1 MVSFIYSSEVFAD
14 IGPHVFPVEKY
25 HLLADKLVTGGYLK
39 EEEFLPPSPATRE
52 ELLLVHTPEYLDD
65 LLALRW
71 TFGTMHSE
79 MPLTSEIADFFI
91 LNAGG
96 TILACRE
103 ALKKGIGY
111 NLGGG
116 FHHAFPDHAE
126 GFCYVN
132 DIGVGLQVM
141 LSEKLIQSAAV
152 VDCDLHQ
159 GNGTAVIFQG
169 DARVFTFSIHQE
181 NLYPVKQKSDLD
193 IGLANGAHDIIYLE
207 LLNGAMEQVLAHKPE
222 LVVYQAGAD
231 PYERDQLGNLR
242 LSMEGLKNR
251 DELVIKACRG
261 LGIPVAVTLGGGYAW
276 DVADTV
282 QIHFNT
288 ALVAL
293 DAEADGKEPHP
304 GNNGYKGV

>member
-1 MVSFIYSSEVFAD
+1 MVSFIYSSDVFAD

-25 HLLADKLVTGGYLK
+25 HLLADKLVSGGHLK
-39 EEEFLPPSPATRE
+39 EQDFLAPSPATKE

-65 LLALRW
+65 LLNLRW
-71 TFGTMHSE
+71 TYGTMHSE
-79 MPLTSEIADFFI
+79 MPLTKEIVDFYI
-91 LNAGG
+91 LSAGG

-103 ALKKGIGY
+103 ALNKGIGY

-126 GFCYVN
+126 GFCYIH
-132 DIGVGLQVM
+132 DIGVGLKVM
-141 LSEKLIQSAAV
+141 LNEKRIRKAAV

-169 DARVFTFSIHQE
+169 DSRVFTFSIHQE

-193 IGLANGAHDIIYLE
+193 IGLENGAHDIIYLE
-207 LLNGAMEQVLAHKPE
+207 LLSGAMEKVLAHKPE

-231 PYERDQLGNLR
+231 PYERDQLGNLK
-242 LSMEGLKNR
+242 LTMAGLKNR

-282 QIHFNT
+282 QIHLNT

-293 DAEADGKEPHP
+293 EAGKERQELCS
-304 GNNGYKGV
+304 